1 MSYLQ
6 ALNAGLINP
15 TNQPASYSYN
25 TLVYPVVSTSQV
37 GYTYNV
43 TDTVVPYPLTIYNG
57 TYNLLYD
64 DTNEYPAGIYIFNL
78 FVSYDCADAGAIELN
93 TLSVALVDDDS
104 DYDPPYLARTVM
116 SPSNLGSITMSIP
129 FISNGTTKNKVVLSY
144 ASTYAGANQINI
156 TGLNYTLT
164 KIG

>member
-25 TLVYPVVSTSQV
+25 TLVYPVESPTQV

-43 TDTVVPYPLTIYNG
+43 TATGVPIALTVYNG
-57 TYNLLYD
+57 TYTSLFEDNI
-64 DTNEYPAGIYIFNL
+64 EYPAGIYTFNL
-78 FVSYDCADAGAIELN
+78 FVSYDCTDAGAVELN
-93 TLSVALVDDDS
+93 TLSIALVDDDS
-104 DYDPPYLARTVM
+104 DYEPPYLVRSVM
-116 SPSNLGSITMSIP
+116 SPSNVGSITMSIP
-129 FISNGTTKNKVVLSY
+129 FFSNGTTKTKVILSY
-144 ASTYAGANQINI
+144 ASTYVGTNPINI
-156 TGLNYTLT
+156 TALNYTLT